1 MSTEMTDS
9 RTRDQMY
16 FEHLEQLTGFMTT
29 MEEFDI
35 PAIFAVM
42 GELCKILRVSK
53 GVTTFSENS
62 RPGRPGTEEAFVC
75 YDDGKPNHLA
85 SSMRVVTS
93 THMVISCDVYQADD
107 VEPLDELER
116 KRVELIQRMMLTCL
130 NRSRQD
136 QIIERL
142 TFYDVNG
149 YKNLSCW
156 FANLNKRAA
165 QGNLHNMVAIR
176 FNLRHFSLINE
187 QIGRTYGDQ
196 AMRAYAN
203 LIDEQIQPDGLLCR
217 IGGDNFIILMN
228 RDHLDAVVKILRGAP
243 VVFDPRED
251 QRVKITSV
259 AGVYA
264 LPETRVPNITDT
276 VMNKVTAAYN
286 RAKENP
292 SGNIIFYSD
301 KMQRAEEHAIR
312 IQQMFNE
319 ALESREFV
327 AYYQPKV
334 DIRTRELVGAEA
346 LCRWIRDGKIIQP
359 MDFIPVLE
367 RGMDICRLDFHMLDI
382 ACKDIRRWL
391 DEGKDVVQVSVN
403 LSRRHM
409 MDPDLLEH
417 IISIIDQNNV
427 PHQYIEIEL
436 TETMTDV
443 EFSDLK
449 RIVHGLQ
456 AHGIS
461 TSVDDFGSGYSSLNL
476 IKQIPWNVMKLD
488 KSILPAEGEDLSRG
502 SRMFQHVVNM
512 AHEIGLKC
520 VAEGVETKEQLAIM
534 DQYGCRV
541 AQGYYFDRPLP
552 VQEFEKRLIQKVY
565 QQ

>member
-1 MSTEMTDS
+1 MTDS

>member
-176 FNLRHFSLINE
+176 FNLKHFSLINE

>member
-203 LIDEQIQPDGLLCR
+203 LIDEKIQPDGLLCR

>member
-1 MSTEMTDS
+1 MTDS

-203 LIDEQIQPDGLLCR
+203 LIDEKIQPDGLLCR

>member
-1 MSTEMTDS
+1 MTDS

-176 FNLRHFSLINE
+176 FNLKHFSLINE

>member
-9 RTRDQMY
+9 RTRDQLY